1 MTLAERQL
9 PPIGGYFELELPA
22 RRQLPHA
29 GLQHYQSGRAAFLAL
44 LRAGR
49 PTRVWMPR
57 YICNA
62 MLAPLENAGIE
73 YAWYDLTEELE
84 VGPEVRLE
92 AGDWLLYVNY
102 FGVCGAKVEALLH
115 RFSPAQ
121 IVLDFS
127 QSFFSPPD
135 EQALATIYSPRK
147 FFGVPDGGLL
157 YSQIPIS
164 SPEETDVTSFIRTEH
179 LIKRLGD
186 SPEAGYAAYQRA
198 EESLADLEPR
208 TMSRLSERILASVDF
223 ESVRRVRKEN
233 FKMLHDRLGDE
244 RGLLAEMDE
253 TEVPLCYPYR
263 SRNVGLRQRLLSHR
277 IFVASYWSDALDR
290 LTPVRAD
297 WLVWNMFPL
306 PIDQRYSA
314 ADMERISDVIL
325 DKE

>member
-1 MTLAERQL
+1 MTLSEGQL
-9 PPIGGYFELELPA
+9 LPIGGYFELELPA
-22 RRQLPHA
+22 RRELPHA
-29 GLQHYQSGRAAFLAL
+29 GLLHYQSARSAFLAL

-62 MLAPLENAGIE
+62 MLDPLENAGVE
-73 YAWYDLTEELE
+73 YAWYDLTDELE
-84 VGPEVRLE
+84 VGPEVMLK

-157 YSQIPIS
+157 YSQIPIL
-164 SPEETDVTSFIRTEH
+164 SPEEIDVTSFARTEH
-179 LIKRLGD
+179 LIRRLGD
-186 SPEAGYAAYQRA
+186 SPEGGYAAYQRA
-198 EESLADLEPR
+198 EGSLADLEPR
-208 TMSRLSERILASVDF
+208 TMSRLSEYILASVDF
-223 ESVRRVRKEN
+223 ESVRRIRKEN
-233 FKMLHDRLGDE
+233 FKMLNDRLGDDG
-244 RGLLAEMDE
+244 GLLAELDE

-263 SRNVGLRQRLLSHR
+263 SRDVGLRQRLLSHR
-277 IFVASYWSDALDR
+277 IFVATYWSDALDR
-290 LTPVRAD
+290 LTADKANILVRN
-297 WLVWNMFPL
+297 LLPL
-306 PIDQRYSA
+306 PVDQRYGPS
-314 ADMERISDVIL
+314 DMERIVNVIG
-325 DKE
+325 DTA

>member
-1 MTLAERQL
+1 MSEVQS

-22 RRQLPHA
+22 RRELPHA
-29 GLQHYQSGRAAFLAL
+29 GLQHYQSARAAFLAL

-62 MLAPLENAGIE
+62 MLTPLEKLGIE
-73 YAWYDLTEELE
+73 YAWYDLTDELE

-115 RFSPAQ
+115 RFSPEQ

-127 QSFFSPPD
+127 QAFFSPPD

-164 SPEETDVTSFIRTEH
+164 APEEIDITSFARTEH
-179 LIKRLGD
+179 LIRRLGD

-198 EESLADLEPR
+198 EGSLADLEPR
-208 TMSRLSERILASVDF
+208 TMSRLSEHILASVDF
-223 ESVRRVRKEN
+223 ESVRRIRKEN
-233 FKMLHDRLGDE
+233 FKMLNDRLGDE
-244 RGLLAEMDE
+244 SGLLGDMDE
-253 TEVPLCYPYR
+253 TEVPLSYPYR

-277 IFVASYWSDALDR
+277 IFVPTYWSDALYR
-290 LTPVRAD
+290 LTPDRAD
-297 WLVWNMFPL
+297 RLVRNMFPL
-306 PIDQRYSA
+306 PIDQRYGA
-314 ADMERISDVIL
+314 AEMERISVIVL
-325 DKE
+325 DQE

>member
-1 MTLAERQL
+1 MSEVQS

-22 RRQLPHA
+22 RRELPHA
-29 GLQHYQSGRAAFLAL
+29 GLQHYQSARAAFLAL
-44 LRAGR
+44 LRVGR

-62 MLAPLENAGIE
+62 MLTPLENVGIE
-73 YAWYDLTEELE
+73 YAWYDLTDELE
-84 VGPEVRLE
+84 VGPEVRLD

-127 QSFFSPPD
+127 QAFFSPPD

-164 SPEETDVTSFIRTEH
+164 APEEIDINSFARTEH
-179 LIKRLGD
+179 LIRRLGD

-198 EESLADLEPR
+198 EGSLADLEPR
-208 TMSRLSERILASVDF
+208 TMSRLSEHILASVDF
-223 ESVRRVRKEN
+223 ETVSRIRKEN
-233 FKMLHDRLGDE
+233 FKMLNDRLGDDG
-244 RGLLAEMDE
+244 GLLAEMSE

-263 SRNVGLRQRLLSHR
+263 SRNVGHRQRLLSHR
-277 IFVASYWSDALDR
+277 IFVATYWSDALDR
-290 LTPVRAD
+290 LTADKANIWVRN
-297 WLVWNMFPL
+297 LLPL
-306 PIDQRYSA
+306 PVDQRYGPS
-314 ADMERISDVIL
+314 DMERIVNVIGGIA
-325 DKE
+325 